1 VKSPWDDIADLKPE
15 VENPINIV
23 KNLFSP
29 IYEKTGEKVIYKLQ
43 EVNFFP
49 EEVRTY
55 GPVPGMIQKV
65 AEELSEN
72 DPLAIEKACPDFG
85 YDPYKSREKQY
96 FRYRLLLSPIR
107 NSNIEYELFK
117 FKFPLLFYPVQFFIE
132 KDSFG
137 ELSGLTDDKNGH
149 RFTLANDKEELCT
162 VISTIIKSEST
173 LRLIRRLMVI

>member
-1 VKSPWDDIADLKPE
+1 MKSPWDDIADLKPE

-49 EEVRTY
+49 EEVITY
-55 GPVPGMIQKV
+55 EPVPEMIRKV
-65 AEELSEN
+65 AKDLSEN
-72 DPLAIEKACPDFG
+72 DLLKTEKAFPDFG
-85 YDPYKSREKQY
+85 YDPYKSKEKQY
-96 FRYRLLLSPIR
+96 FRYRLLLSPIA
-107 NSNIEYELFK
+107 NGNIEYELFK

-137 ELSGLTDDKNGH
+137 ELSGLTDDKNEN
-149 RFTLANDKEELCT
+149 FILANNKEELYT